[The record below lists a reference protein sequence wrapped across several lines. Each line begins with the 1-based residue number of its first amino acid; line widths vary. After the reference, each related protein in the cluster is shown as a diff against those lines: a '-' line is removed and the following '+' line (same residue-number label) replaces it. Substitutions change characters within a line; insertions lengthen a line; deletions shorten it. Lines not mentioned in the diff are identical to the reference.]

1 MYKFWTSSSNL
12 DELIVRKCGYCVTMQ
27 AIQQQCHEGAAPS
40 EGVPQGIYLKIVV
53 LEEHSNKKDGPPH
66 GNKDKGGVPYSL
78 MMRYLRLVEG
88 IR

>member
-1 MYKFWTSSSNL
+1 MQGK
-12 DELIVRKCGYCVTMQ
+12 GVTT
-27 AIQQQCHEGAAPS
+27 PS
-40 EGVPQGIYLKIVV
+40 EGALQGIYLKIVV
-53 LEEHSNKKDGPPH
+53 LEEHSDMKDGPPQ